1 MFFTALYRNPTKST
15 QIHYLITC
23 FPWDWLR
30 PAAARVW
37 KNCSQNRPNRAR
49 WGRIPHPIIYS
60 NMCFLI
66 RGHTMPGPRP
76 DTLGRHGPKPSTT
89 GPPDHQTVPTQA
101 IFTPTCDV
109 TKLRPPDDPVKRPHP
124 CCYSRLH
131 WATQVLGIIHAHT
144 HVFCFCQ
151 VYHKEVYRSACNSR
165 ERGKT
170 RKTKKAQK
178 LSPIVVSTTQRVVLT
193 RTHGG
198 YRHNWAN
205 ELYTWLYSFM
215 PTATSMGK
223 FAVGFRLFEVELVS
237 LFWSIRGGFSHHLS
251 STNFA
256 TIPNMID
263 YPFPTPKHFHANK
276 AVPVR
281 TNILSVDVFH
291 SMRFKRME

>member
-1 MFFTALYRNPTKST
+1 MWSLEPK
-15 QIHYLITC
+15 
-23 FPWDWLR
+23 WLR
-30 PAAARVW
+30 T
-37 KNCSQNRPNRAR
+37 PN
-49 WGRIPHPIIYS
+49 
-60 NMCFLI
+60 
-66 RGHTMPGPRP
+66 
-76 DTLGRHGPKPSTT
+76 
-89 GPPDHQTVPTQA
+89 
-101 IFTPTCDV
+101 IFF
-109 TKLRPPDDPVKRPHP
+109 
-124 CCYSRLH
+124 
-131 WATQVLGIIHAHT
+131 
-144 HVFCFCQ
+144 FCFCQ
-151 VYHKEVYRSACNSR
+151 VYHKEVYRSACNSS

-170 RKTKKAQK
+170 RKTKKARK

-198 YRHNWAN
+198 NRHNWAN

-223 FAVGFRLFEVELVS
+223 FAVGFRLFEVEFIS
-237 LFWSIRGGFSHHLS
+237 LFWSIRGGISHHLS